1 MSTTLGTINVV
12 FEADVT
18 RAVAGMGNV
27 ATALDRTV
35 QTAVQR
41 SGQFATAIATNI
53 GGALSSAADK
63 VRHFAE
69 SFSLLTTAIGAFSL
83 HTFLEEIGKYDVS
96 LENVRLITRQTTEEF
111 KATRLAVLA
120 LAQSLQVSAVD
131 TAEGFNEIVKS
142 GFEAGDAIKVLK
154 ASIEGARAGMT
165 TAAVTAKAL
174 VQTLNSFALK
184 AGESET
190 VIGKMVRSVDLSTF
204 KFSELAHNIGEIA
217 PLAAAM
223 NVTLDETLGL
233 FTALARKQSNLD
245 EIATQI
251 RSILTHLLEPT
262 PVIRAQIEA
271 ILGGTIE
278 MTLKA
283 EGFSKVLYRLIT
295 SANGSSEALG
305 RLFPN
310 VRALSGLVKL
320 TGEGFERFAH
330 DVETLGTT
338 GVGTLNR
345 ALDVQTKSFGNLVA
359 QLKATAANSLIEFF
373 ERNRTSFISYTD
385 AINKFIKDNPN
396 FLGGLAQAAI
406 ALSALAVAIGAVK
419 IAAGGLS
426 IGLSVLSGSL
436 GVVRTFFNGEAIAS
450 VTTFADRMGLL
461 AARVGQFIGSQGTFN
476 TVLTQASAARQAATV
491 ATNALA
497 QAQENSRLATAAF
510 NSALEASTAASTT
523 ATVASRAMTDAR
535 IAERVAE
542 DALTAAKE
550 RQAVAQGQLATAR
563 GIRDAGLATPQRGPG
578 GQFLAPGEGVANF
591 VPVAQQ
597 ELAKANKLVAES
609 ELALAAATT
618 TREAAVAGAASKTT
632 LATTA
637 SRDLA
642 AAASLTTVAQAEV
655 ATATTAAT
663 IATEAESAAMVRL
676 TAATG
681 SAAAA
686 EAALATATGAAAGTA
701 VVATGTFTAM
711 GAAIG
716 AAVVS
721 IGTLIATIAIA
732 VAAAA
737 AVAAVFLAIGYAI
750 GKAIEKALEFF
761 GLIENKSG
769 FEAASDKLLKFT
781 ELQKK
786 FYAEANEE
794 SFKKRMSENA
804 RAAANLAEKLQ
815 NLADLARSANAG
827 NAESAAKFKELNDEF
842 EKTYGRTG
850 VSTQLEKLGD
860 EYSALASK
868 VKQAADEQK
877 KAGVQGVDGLVRIDQ
892 ATGKVLGSTA
902 NLKTVLAATFG
913 EAEGVKIAERLN
925 EIQAQMDAVTAASIN
940 YANATFD
947 LTHGNVKLRDIINE
961 TTKVVTKFDEELT
974 KLSKDRQT
982 SGLSSAQAK
991 AKELSDE
998 KDLLEAQLK
1007 NLELRRKDTLDKDG
1021 GASSPEAANS
1031 IAVIDAQAAKIRA
1044 VLIENQRQY
1053 TELYNDEVRKRRDA
1067 SSKASDEIR
1076 EGEAEA
1082 LKAKGDLLGADRVRI
1097 EIDHNK
1103 AMRRIDDERDARI
1116 KAIREAI
1123 GLSDDERQIEI
1134 RNIEDQTRAELQ
1146 SAETIRQSKITEA
1159 VRKQTEREADKVENR
1174 KIAQLKEAEEL
1185 RSLARDA
1192 EKNHNLAVRDDLI
1205 KKYIAKLEE
1214 AGAYEKAQ
1222 LVREQE
1228 ANRLAANRLK
1238 LLQEE
1243 IADRVRAGQGSAG
1256 VLDAARSAE
1265 SGIAGSSDVGTFRG
1279 AVRGKLSEFNSG
1291 GEARRFGDVVS
1302 QTQKTEY
1309 DALERQRREAINKGD
1324 LETARKIAQEQ
1335 KEVATRF
1342 KILLDEIA
1350 RRESELR
1357 KPTPPASQAGTVV
1370 RKPKSGKSYPTSPL
1384 YGGDN
1389 LPDLSTSPIYGGD
1402 EAPTGGS
1409 APYGGSGPTPDDGSL
1424 SGLPDAINSLSNSAA
1439 SLSGATTASAKA
1451 SLGAIA
1457 STANKLKEAVA
1468 VLNEVTVRVNE
1479 IDAEVQRTR
1488 IITINAGP

>member
-1 MSTTLGTINVV
+1 MATTLGTINVV

-18 RAVAGMGNV
+18 KAVAGMSNV
-27 ATALDRTV
+27 ASKLDQTV

-41 SGQFATAIATNI
+41 SNQFATAISTNI
-53 GGALSSAADK
+53 GGAFDKAADK
-63 VRHFAE
+63 LHHFAE
-69 SFSLLTTAIGAFSL
+69 SFSLVTTAIGAFSL

-142 GFEAGDAIKVLK
+142 GFEAGDALKVLK

-165 TAAVTAKAL
+165 TAAITAKAL

-262 PVIRAQIEA
+262 PKIRSEIEA

-305 RLFPN
+305 KLFPN

-359 QLKATAANSLIEFF
+359 QLKATAQNSLIEFF
-373 ERNRTSFISYTD
+373 EKNRTSFISYTD

-406 ALSALAVAIGAVK
+406 ALSALAVAIGVVK
-419 IAAGGLS
+419 LAAGGLS

-436 GVVRTFFNGEAIAS
+436 GIVRTFFNGEAIAS

-461 AARVGQFIGSQGTFN
+461 ATRVGQLVGVQGTFN

-497 QAQENSRLATAAF
+497 QAHENSRLATAAF

-523 ATVASRAMTDAR
+523 ATAASRAMTDAR

-542 DALTAAKE
+542 DALTAAVL
-550 RQAVAQGQLATAR
+550 RQEVAENR
-563 GIRDAGLATPQRGPG
+563 VAGLNLAASNRGANGRLKAVTPG
-578 GQFLAPGEGVANF
+578 AANLIPSA
-591 VPVAQQ
+591 VRDLVS
-597 ELAKANKLVAES
+597 ANNE
-609 ELALAAATT
+609 LAAAETALASATAAREAVVAKAASTT
-618 TREAAVAGAASKTT
+618 TI
-632 LATTA
+632 ATTA
-637 SRDLA
+637 SRDLT

-663 IATEAESAAMVRL
+663 IAAEAESAAMVRL

-716 AAVVS
+716 AAVAS
-721 IGTLIATIAIA
+721 IGALIATIATA
-732 VAAAA
+732 VVAAT
-737 AVAAVFLAIGYAI
+737 AVAAVFLGIGYAI

-761 GLIENKSG
+761 GLIESRSG
-769 FEAASDKLLKFT
+769 QDVASDKLLKFA
-781 ELQKK
+781 EAQKK
-786 FYAEANEE
+786 SYAEANDEK
-794 SFKKRMSENA
+794 FQQRMAENA
-804 RAAANLAEKLQ
+804 KLATNVAEKLQ

-827 NAESAAKFKELNDEF
+827 NAEAAAKLRELNAEF
-842 EKTYGRTG
+842 ERTYGKNAAASIVDTLAG
-850 VSTQLEKLGD
+850 EYEQL
-860 EYSALASK
+860 ANK
-868 VKQAADEQK
+868 VREATVEQA
-877 KAGVQGVDGLVRIDQ
+877 KAGNNVDGYVRIDE
-892 ATGKVLGSTA
+892 ATGKVVATSA
-902 NLKTVLAATFG
+902 NLRAVLRATYG
-913 EAEGVKIAERLN
+913 ESEGLKIADRLA
-925 EIQAQMDAVTAASIN
+925 EIESQMNSVVTASN
-940 YANATFD
+940 KYANATLD
-947 LTHGNVKLRDIINE
+947 LRSGNVKLRDIINE
-961 TTKVVTKFDEELT
+961 TTKVVAAFDTELN
-974 KLSKDRQT
+974 KIAKDRQT
-982 SGLSSAQAK
+982 SGQSPAQAK
-991 AKELSDE
+991 AKELADE
-998 KDLLEAQLK
+998 RVLLEAQLK
-1007 NLELRRKDTLDKDG
+1007 NLELRRKATIDKDG

-1031 IAVIDAQAAKIRA
+1031 IAVIDAQAAKIRQ
-1044 VLIENQRQY
+1044 VLEDNQRQY

-1357 KPTPPASQAGTVV
+1357 KPAPPASQAGTVV

-1402 EAPTGGS
+1402 EAPTGGP
-1409 APYGGSGPTPDDGSL
+1409 APYGGSGSTPDDGSL